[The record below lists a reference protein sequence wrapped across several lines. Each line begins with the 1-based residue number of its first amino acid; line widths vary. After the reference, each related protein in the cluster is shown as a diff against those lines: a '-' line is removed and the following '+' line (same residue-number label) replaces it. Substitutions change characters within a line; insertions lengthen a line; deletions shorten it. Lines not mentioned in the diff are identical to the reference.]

1 MFHTENHAGGLSR
14 KTLARL
20 RNLFR
25 QRPINGFFAPTVK
38 RIYTVLNYK
47 NSVSFQRGE
56 SPAVLLRNFYE
67 PEDGFVW
74 STSKWSEIIFSFSEG
89 TPQKAK
95 TSDLILD
102 LDVFKSPPSLPH
114 QTVKFYLNGWRIGSR
129 DVDGRT
135 TTLIP
140 FNSTLLNPVENV
152 LTFDTPDAS
161 IPARFNVPD
170 ERRLG
175 VQLFSMQFRPG
186 G

>member
-1 MFHTENHAGGLSR
+1 MYA
-14 KTLARL
+14 
-20 RNLFR
+20 
-25 QRPINGFFAPTVK
+25 
-38 RIYTVLNYK
+38 VLNYK
-47 NSVSFQRGE
+47 NSVSFQKGE
-56 SPAVLLRNFYE
+56 SPSVLLRNFYG

-74 STSKWSEIIFSFSEG
+74 STSKWSEIIFAFSESVS
-89 TPQKAK
+89 PKAK

-102 LDVFKSPPSLPH
+102 LDVFKAPPSLPH

-129 DVDGRT
+129 DVNGRT

-140 FNSTLLNPVENV
+140 FNPTILNPVENV

-161 IPARFNVPD
+161 VPTSFGVPD

-175 VQLFSMQFRPG
+175 VQLFSLQIRPG